1 MALLVSLVFMLFLV
15 VGTVSAADVSNVSNT
30 EDSNLISDSISDQK
44 LEISNEDSISQA
56 NMVNSHED
64 NLSDYPDNAL
74 ESIDTSNYEDND
86 GEINNSTGD
95 DSNTLSATSD
105 SVLSAKTSTKLTV
118 SSTHYSSAGS
128 VFEVTIKNAKGKALT
143 SQKVSLTIKGKTYS
157 TTSNSKG
164 VATFK
169 TAALAIGVYSVK
181 VTYAGNSKYSK
192 SSLSQKVKVVSSLSG
207 SNMNKYYGYV
217 STHTVTFYKN
227 TCPLVNTKV
236 SFIVAGKTYTKTTN
250 SKGVASLNVNLA
262 PGEYNITAVN
272 PFSGEKLTNKIVV
285 KKDTTT
291 LKHGTSSTYILPNHK
306 YTFTVTL
313 KSKSGVLISDK
324 KVTFTYN
331 GKQVTTTTDK
341 NGKATITIPVLSKG
355 TYPIS
360 YKYDEDIF
368 YYGSSGSGKL
378 YVKDSTTK
386 LTGSDLKM
394 KFSDG
399 SKFSVTL
406 KNSNNKALA
415 NKEVKFKLDG
425 KTYTVKTNTKGVAYL
440 NVGALKPATY
450 TVKYV
455 YSSVGSK
462 DYSYGSNKIV
472 VSKQTATIS
481 AGDLVM
487 KYNDGS
493 VYKVTVK
500 TKNGNPVKNTSVK
513 FTINGKTYTK
523 TTDSKGVA
531 KLNIGLAIGYYT
543 IKTSLPSTCYQVN
556 AVSKHILVNGTKF
569 SASELYVVPGNNV
582 TYSVKLLDGKS
593 SPIKNANVKFTV
605 NGKTYTK
612 ATNSKGIAKVSL
624 GALPSGDYT
633 IKFSQGSYSGSS
645 KIHVIKSVTISQII
659 TASKNVKNYIESN
672 SKLPATVKVG
682 GYTLSTAN
690 YLYLASKAIV
700 NLKSGSTGKI
710 GIKNIK
716 SPTKQGSSANLG
728 NLNNYLAVAKKVI
741 STADSKGVMPNYVS
755 SDVGNIGYKGLV
767 YASARVVAFYG
778 DEKVMPAYV
787 TIKTL
792 SGSGST
798 SSNLNSKNTI
808 SNLAAYLAATKN
820 CQVNNSAIKSLV
832 TKLTKGLTSDKAKA
846 NAIYNYVRDSIS
858 YSFYYDTKHGAVG
871 TLNAKS
877 GNCVDQAH
885 LLTAMFRT
893 AGLATRYVHGTCTF
907 SSGGTYGHVW
917 TQVLIGDTWTVAD
930 PTSTRNSFG
939 NVVNWN
945 SNSYSL
951 KGYYASI
958 SF

>member
-1 MALLVSLVFMLFLV
+1 MLFLV
-15 VGTVSAADVSNVSNT
+15 IGAVSAADVDNVSST
-30 EDSNLISDSISDQK
+30 EDSNLISDYVSDQSK
-44 LEISNEDSISQA
+44 LEISSEDSISQT
-56 NMVNSHED
+56 NIVNSHDD
-64 NLSDYPDNAL
+64 NLSDYPL
-74 ESIDTSNYEDND
+74 ESIDASNYEDND
-86 GEINNSTGD
+86 GEINTSTADDSNVLSATGD
-95 DSNTLSATSD
+95 DD
-105 SVLSAKTSTKLTV
+105 VLSAKTSTKLTV

-128 VFEVTIKNAKGKALT
+128 VFQVTIKDAKGNALT
-143 SQKVSLTIKGKTYS
+143 SQKISLTINGKTYS
-157 TTSNSKG
+157 ASSNSKG
-164 VATFK
+164 IATFK

-181 VTYAGNSKYSK
+181 VTYAGSSKYSK

-217 STHTVTFYKN
+217 SAYTVTFYKN
-227 TCPLVNTKV
+227 TGPLVNTKV

-250 SKGVASLNVNLA
+250 SNGVASLDVNLA
-262 PGEYNITAVN
+262 PGNYSITAVN

-285 KKDTTT
+285 KKDTT
-291 LKHGTSSTYILPNHK
+291 KISHGSSSTYILPNHK
-306 YTFTVTL
+306 YSFTATL
-313 KSKSGVLISDK
+313 KSKSGVLISGK

-331 GKQVTTTTDK
+331 NKEVTTTTNA

-355 TYPIS
+355 TYSIR
-360 YKYDEDIF
+360 YMFDEDIF
-368 YYGSSGSGKL
+368 YYGSSASGKL

-394 KFSDG
+394 KYSDG

-415 NKEVKFKLDG
+415 NKNVKLTLNG

-455 YSSVGSK
+455 YSSSGLK

-481 AGDLVM
+481 ARDLVM

-493 VYKVTVK
+493 VYKVTIK
-500 TKNGNPVKNTSVK
+500 GKSGNLLKNTTVK

-523 TTDSKGVA
+523 TTDSNGVA

-543 IKTSLPSTCYQVN
+543 IKTSVSSTCYQAN

-569 SASELYVVPGNNV
+569 SASELYVIPGNNV

-593 SPIKNANVKFTV
+593 NPIKNTNVKFTV

-612 ATNSKGIAKVSL
+612 STNSNGVAKVAL
-624 GALPSGDYT
+624 GVLSDGDYT

-645 KIHVIKSVTISQII
+645 KIHVARSVTLSQII
-659 TASKNVKNYIESN
+659 ASSKNVKNYIEHN

-682 GYTLSTAN
+682 SYTISTAN

-700 NLKSGSTGKI
+700 NLKSGNSGKI
-710 GIKNIK
+710 SIKNIK
-716 SPTKQGSSANLG
+716 NPSNQGSSANLG
-728 NLNNYLAVAKKVI
+728 NLNNYLAVAKKII
-741 STADSKGVMPNYVS
+741 STADSKGQMPNSVS
-755 SDVGNIGYKGLV
+755 SDVGNIGYNGWV
-767 YASARVVAFYG
+767 YASARIAAFYG
-778 DEKVMPAYV
+778 DEKVMPSYV

-792 SGSGST
+792 SSSSST
-798 SSNLNSKNTI
+798 SSNLNSKNAI

-858 YSFYYDTKHGAVG
+858 YSFYYDTKYGAVG
-871 TLNAKS
+871 TLNAKT
-877 GNCVDQAH
+877 GNCVDHSH
-885 LLTAMFRT
+885 LLAAMFRT

-930 PTSTRNSFG
+930 ATSSRNSLG
-939 NVVNWN
+939 KVVNWN
-945 SNSYSL
+945 TNSYTL
-951 KGYYASI
+951 KGYYAGI

>member
-1 MALLVSLVFMLFLV
+1 MLFLV
-15 VGTVSAADVSNVSNT
+15 IGAVSAADVDNVSST
-30 EDSNLISDSISDQK
+30 EDSNLISDYVSDQSK
-44 LEISNEDSISQA
+44 LEISSEDSISQT
-56 NMVNSHED
+56 NIVNSHDD
-64 NLSDYPDNAL
+64 NLSDYPL
-74 ESIDTSNYEDND
+74 ESIDASNYEDND
-86 GEINNSTGD
+86 GEINTSTADDSNVLSATGD
-95 DSNTLSATSD
+95 DD
-105 SVLSAKTSTKLTV
+105 VLSAKTSTKLTV

-128 VFEVTIKNAKGKALT
+128 VFQVTIKDAKGNALT
-143 SQKVSLTIKGKTYS
+143 SQKISLTINGKTYS
-157 TTSNSKG
+157 ASSNSKG
-164 VATFK
+164 IATFK

-181 VTYAGNSKYSK
+181 VTYAGSSKYSK

-217 STHTVTFYKN
+217 SAYTVTFYKN
-227 TCPLVNTKV
+227 TGPLVNTKV

-250 SKGVASLNVNLA
+250 SNGVASLDVNLA
-262 PGEYNITAVN
+262 PGNYSITAVN

-285 KKDTTT
+285 KKDTT
-291 LKHGTSSTYILPNHK
+291 KISHGSSSTYILPNHK
-306 YTFTVTL
+306 YSFTVTL
-313 KSKSGVLISDK
+313 KSKSGVLISGK

-331 GKQVTTTTDK
+331 NKEVTTTTNA

-355 TYPIS
+355 TYSIR
-360 YKYDEDIF
+360 YMFDEDIF
-368 YYGSSGSGKL
+368 YYGSSASGKL

-394 KFSDG
+394 KYSDG

-415 NKEVKFKLDG
+415 NKNVKLTLNG

-455 YSSVGSK
+455 YSSSGLK

-481 AGDLVM
+481 ARDLVM

-493 VYKVTVK
+493 VYKVTIK
-500 TKNGNPVKNTSVK
+500 GKSGNLLKNTTVK

-523 TTDSKGVA
+523 TTDSNGVA

-543 IKTSLPSTCYQVN
+543 IKTSVSSTCYQAN

-569 SASELYVVPGNNV
+569 SASELYVIPGNNV

-593 SPIKNANVKFTV
+593 NPIKNTNVKFTV

-612 ATNSKGIAKVSL
+612 STNSNGVAKVAL
-624 GALPSGDYT
+624 GVLSDGDYT

-645 KIHVIKSVTISQII
+645 KIHVARSVTLSQII
-659 TASKNVKNYIESN
+659 ASSKNVKNYIEHN

-682 GYTLSTAN
+682 SYTISTAN

-700 NLKSGSTGKI
+700 NLKSGNSGKI
-710 GIKNIK
+710 SIKNIK
-716 SPTKQGSSANLG
+716 NPSNQGSSANLG
-728 NLNNYLAVAKKVI
+728 NLNNYLAVAKKII
-741 STADSKGVMPNYVS
+741 STADSKGQMPNSVS
-755 SDVGNIGYKGLV
+755 SDVGNIGYNGWV
-767 YASARVVAFYG
+767 YASARIAAFYG
-778 DEKVMPAYV
+778 DEKVMPSYV

-792 SGSGST
+792 SSSSST
-798 SSNLNSKNTI
+798 SSNLNSKNAI

-858 YSFYYDTKHGAVG
+858 YSFYYDTKYGAVG
-871 TLNAKS
+871 TLNAKT
-877 GNCVDQAH
+877 GNCVDHSH
-885 LLTAMFRT
+885 LLAAMFRT

-930 PTSTRNSFG
+930 ATSSRNSLG
-939 NVVNWN
+939 KVVNWN
-945 SNSYSL
+945 TNSYTL
-951 KGYYASI
+951 KGYYAGI

>member
-1 MALLVSLVFMLFLV
+1 MALILFLV
-15 VGTVSAADVSNVSNT
+15 IGAVSATDVGNVSST
-30 EDSNLISDSISDQK
+30 EDSNLISDYVSDQSK
-44 LEISNEDSISQA
+44 LEISSEDSISQT
-56 NMVNSHED
+56 NIVNSHDD
-64 NLSDYPDNAL
+64 NLSDYPL
-74 ESIDTSNYEDND
+74 ESTDASNYEDND
-86 GEINNSTGD
+86 GEINTSTADDSNVLSATGD
-95 DSNTLSATSD
+95 DD
-105 SVLSAKTSTKLTV
+105 VLSAKTSTKLTV

-128 VFEVTIKNAKGKALT
+128 VFQVTIKDAKGNALT
-143 SQKVSLTIKGKTYS
+143 SQKISLTINGKTYS
-157 TTSNSKG
+157 ASSNSKG
-164 VATFK
+164 IATFK

-181 VTYAGNSKYSK
+181 VTYAGSSKYSK

-217 STHTVTFYKN
+217 SAYTVTFYKN
-227 TCPLVNTKV
+227 TGPLVNTKV

-250 SKGVASLNVNLA
+250 SNGVASLDVNLA
-262 PGEYNITAVN
+262 PGNYSITAVN

-285 KKDTTT
+285 KKDTT
-291 LKHGTSSTYILPNHK
+291 KISHGSSSTYILPNHK

-313 KSKSGVLISDK
+313 KSKSGVLISGK

-331 GKQVTTTTDK
+331 NKEVTTTTNA

-355 TYPIS
+355 TYSIR
-360 YKYDEDIF
+360 YAFDEDIF
-368 YYGSSGSGKL
+368 YYGSSASGKL

-394 KFSDG
+394 KYSDG

-415 NKEVKFKLDG
+415 NKNVKLTLNG

-455 YSSVGSK
+455 YSSVGLK

-472 VSKQTATIS
+472 ISKQTAKIA

-500 TKNGNPVKNTSVK
+500 DKSGNLLKNTTVK
-513 FTINGKTYTK
+513 FTISGKTYTK

-531 KLNIGLAIGYYT
+531 KLNIGLAIGYYS
-543 IKTSLPSTCYQVN
+543 IKTTISSTNYQAN

-569 SASELYVVPGNNV
+569 SASELYVIPGNNV
-582 TYSVKLLDGKS
+582 TYSVKLVDGKS
-593 SPIKNANVKFTV
+593 NPIKNTNVKFTV

-612 ATNSKGIAKVSL
+612 STNSNGVAKVAL
-624 GALPSGDYT
+624 GVLSYGDYT

-645 KIHVIKSVTISQII
+645 KIHVARSVTLSQII
-659 TASKNVKNYIESN
+659 ASSKNVKNYIERN

-682 GYTLSTAN
+682 SYTISTAN

-700 NLKSGSTGKI
+700 NLKAGKTGKI
-710 GIKNIK
+710 SIKNIK
-716 SPTKQGSSANLG
+716 NPSNPGSSANLG
-728 NLNNYLAVAKKVI
+728 NLNNYLAVVKKII
-741 STADSKGVMPNYVS
+741 STADSKGQMPNSAS
-755 SDVGNIGYKGLV
+755 SDVGNIGYNGWV
-767 YASARVVAFYG
+767 YASARIVAFYG
-778 DEKVMPAYV
+778 DEKVMPSYV

-792 SGSGST
+792 SSSSST
-798 SSNLNSKNTI
+798 SSNLNSKNAI

-858 YSFYYDTKHGAVG
+858 YSFYYDTKYGAVG
-871 TLNAKS
+871 TLNAKT
-877 GNCVDQAH
+877 GNCVDHSH
-885 LLTAMFRT
+885 LLAAMFRT

-930 PTSTRNSFG
+930 ATSSRNSLG
-939 NVVNWN
+939 KVVNWN
-945 SNSYSL
+945 TNSYTL
-951 KGYYASI
+951 KGYYAGI